1 MTATPPLWG
10 RYTAMTVNTAA
21 GEPAEIPVTRILA
34 TSIIFGQALQAAE
47 VITYCIIMWLYV
59 QIFQTL

>member
-10 RYTAMTVNTAA
+10 RYTAITVNTAA

-47 VITYCIIMWLYV
+47 VITYCIIM
-59 QIFQTL
+59 